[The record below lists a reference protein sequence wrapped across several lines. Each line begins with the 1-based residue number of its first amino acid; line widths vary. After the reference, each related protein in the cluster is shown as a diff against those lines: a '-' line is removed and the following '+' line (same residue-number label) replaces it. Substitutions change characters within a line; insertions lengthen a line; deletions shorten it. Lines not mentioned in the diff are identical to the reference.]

1 GTLCQSAAKC
11 TGIGGGAC
19 SPKLY
24 VTPQQRD
31 ELWVFN
37 TGTGQFVDRD
47 GGQSGIQGI
56 PVGDNP
62 FHVEV
67 LDASR
72 AWVVNRFD
80 DSFSIIDTTTDTEL
94 VRMTGAMLGVPGR
107 LRMETEIEFNRAR
120 TRAYLSNEN
129 LDEVQVLDIA
139 GANRDA
145 PVLLAAI
152 DVGVNPRGMATNTA
166 DTRLYVAN
174 IQSADISVVD
184 IGPGSPTENQV
195 V

>member
-1 GTLCQSAAKC
+1 
-11 TGIGGGAC
+11 
-19 SPKLY
+19 
-24 VTPQQRD
+24 
-31 ELWVFN
+31 
-37 TGTGQFVDRD
+37 
-47 GGQSGIQGI
+47 
-56 PVGDNP
+56 
-62 FHVEV
+62 
-67 LDASR
+67 
-72 AWVVNRFD
+72 
-80 DSFSIIDTTTDTEL
+80 
-94 VRMTGAMLGVPGR
+94 MLGVPGR

-195 V
+195 VATIAARATDDIVGGRADGWEAFVISGRAPRGIVFSDDLQALFVTKDRLLHRREG